1 MTYLIGQRVTIT
13 SAGRYPVGVFGLTH
27 TFFPPG
33 CGGVVVGHSGDNV
46 VVSAFGLT
54 GWPSFAAHASVSAVA
69 AVMQLTVMGA
79 QLKRSTGRGLFEG
92 GK

>member
-1 MTYLIGQRVTIT
+1 MTTIRPMLAAVA
-13 SAGRYPVGVFGLTH
+13 AGI
-27 TFFPPG
+27 
-33 CGGVVVGHSGDNV
+33 VVHLMLSVPLNV